1 MEVNNKDKAR
11 DNIIKAA
18 IVVFGK
24 YGYKKATLD
33 DIGNVVGKGKTG
45 LYYYFKNKEDVF
57 KAVIE
62 KEANELALA
71 INNAVNNS
79 LTPSEKLKAYFF
91 TRMNTLLKVSI
102 FYDAMKNELLDN
114 LQFINQT
121 RLMYDKAELQ
131 LVKQILL
138 DGVKQNYFDIEN
150 LEITANTIVTALK
163 GLEIPFFVQNGNA
176 DFEKN
181 IENLFNLICFG
192 LVKRN

>member
-1 MEVNNKDKAR
+1 MEINNKDKAR

-62 KEANELALA
+62 KEAGELALA
-71 INNAVNNS
+71 INHAVNNS
-79 LTPSEKLKAYFF
+79 ATPTEKLKAYFF

-121 RLMYDKAELQ
+121 RLMYDKAELE
-131 LVKQILL
+131 LVKQILE
-138 DGVKQNYFDIEN
+138 DGVKQNYFEIID
-150 LEITANTIVTALK
+150 LETSASTIVTALK
-163 GLEIPFFVQNGNA
+163 GLEIPFFVQNGNK

-181 IENLFNLICFG
+181 IENLFNLICYG
-192 LVKRN
+192 LIKRN